1 MRIFADSASDL
12 PKSFFEENDVTLFP
26 LRVLID
32 DQEYDDIMTIDSKE
46 VYQAIRNGK
55 QPKTSQVSP
64 ELFLR
69 KWKELA
75 SSGEDGIYIAFS
87 SELSGTF
94 DTAIMTGDQVKETN
108 PKYEPY
114 YYRFKMR
121 FAWLR
126 TSCKRSSSATRCG
139 RRRCAND

>member
-12 PKSFFEENDVTLFP
+12 PKSFFEDNDVTLFP

-69 KWKELA
+69 KVE
-75 SSGEDGIYIAFS
+75 
-87 SELSGTF
+87 GTCF
-94 DTAIMTGDQVKETN
+94 I
-108 PKYEPY
+108 
-114 YYRFKMR
+114 R
-121 FAWLR
+121 
-126 TSCKRSSSATRCG
+126 
-139 RRRCAND
+139 